1 MKNNS
6 HSPVVALDSIPKQ
19 TVEAGKATSMQVLI
33 SAETA
38 PNFAMRC
45 FTIES
50 GGNMPEH
57 TNTIEH
63 EQYVLSGR
71 ATVGIG
77 GEIYQVKQGDVVFI
91 PAGEPH
97 WYRTVGNEA
106 FRFLCLVPNRPD
118 HIELTKRS

>member
-6 HSPVVALDSIPKQ
+6 HSPVVALDSIPKK

-91 PAGEPH
+91 PAG
-97 WYRTVGNEA
+97 RA
-106 FRFLCLVPNRPD
+106 ALVSNRW
-118 HIELTKRS
+118 K